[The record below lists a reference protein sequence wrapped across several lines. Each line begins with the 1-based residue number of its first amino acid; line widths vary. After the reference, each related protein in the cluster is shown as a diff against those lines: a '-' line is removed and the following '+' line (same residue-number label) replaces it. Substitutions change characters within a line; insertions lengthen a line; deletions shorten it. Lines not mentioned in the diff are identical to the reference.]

1 MTCLISLVP
10 KECLGNDFGWF
21 PKNVWEMNLVGQK
34 DFEFHKYHKTKN
46 PIKKIKS
53 LVTCLQLT
61 LKLKLQPLLP
71 QLLKLKLVLYLQL
84 QCHLPTK

>member
-1 MTCLISLVP
+1 MAADVLRALPLREIETP
-10 KECLGNDFGWF
+10 NYRET
-21 PKNVWEMNLVGQK
+21 KNQK
-34 DFEFHKYHKTKN
+34 VITKN

-71 QLLKLKLVLYLQL
+71 QLFKLKLVLCLQL